1 MVVVVTHGGLCYVLI
16 NHVLGSADG
25 DQREFSF
32 GNASIHTLDV
42 TGNQWSVIS
51 MNEIAHLLDIE
62 C

>member
-16 NHVLGSADG
+16 NHILGSVDG
-25 DQREFSF
+25 DRREFTF

-42 TGNQWSVIS
+42 TGDQWSVIS
-51 MNEIAHLLDIE
+51 MNETAHLLGIE